1 MAGVMPATAQE
12 ANMKMLQQIAVSMAA
27 PDADLAALTQLQQ
40 NVLAM
45 IRGPIDTPVAASPV
59 GSAMDLSAGASA
71 PPPGQQMPGALSP
84 MLQALMMAGGTQ
96 PGMAPPPGPAP
107 AGSFPTHGLMAGPSA
122 PNPDELRRTLSL

>member
-45 IRGPIDTPVAASPV
+45 IRGPVDTPVAASPV

-71 PPPGQQMPGALSP
+71 PPPGGQMPGALSP
-84 MLQALMMAGGTQ
+84 MLQALMMAGG
-96 PGMAPPPGPAP
+96 PPGGGMPAP
-107 AGSFPTHGLMAGPSA
+107 AGSHPMPTLMAGPSA